1 MIQILSTEY
10 LSLMIV
16 TKNGDLKVAFVEASD
31 NLWAPK
37 ASYEINCSI
46 LVLMKACV
54 WIFGVCF
61 ACHKF
66 VPLL

>member
-1 MIQILSTEY
+1 MVQILSTEY

-46 LVLMKACV
+46 LVLINEGLCLDLWSMLCMSPSLS
-54 WIFGVCF
+54 
-61 ACHKF
+61 H
-66 VPLL
+66 